1 MSAPTVPMITDPQ
14 LRKINILSK
23 ECDLIDRTARLRW
36 MSDEVDREL
45 NSSKELTCHE
55 ASMLIQV
62 LEYEKSQRAQSSECT
77 TTATEGK

>member
-23 ECDLIDRTARLRW
+23 ECCLIDRTARLRW

-45 NSSKELTCHE
+45 NSSKELTCTE

-62 LEYEKSQRAQSSECT
+62 LEHEKSQRAQKSDEHSK
-77 TTATEGK
+77 ASDDD